1 MLFRAYLLL
10 KLFRHYTK
18 WTSVASKRACDE
30 YETEAS
36 TMFAI
41 KACLK
46 DKPFHFLIPLILVSI
61 VVFSTAVR
69 LFERGFSLG
78 TSQQDYSY
86 IWNSMWLVM
95 LTMTTVGYG
104 DFFPRTHLGRFI
116 IVLACFWG
124 IFLISLMVVT
134 LTSFI
139 LFSNE
144 ESRSFDYM
152 AKVKNLNNSK
162 KFATLYIKTQLERYY
177 YYKKHKKDG
186 QFIENLARFNSLL
199 KFFFK
204 KFKEYET
211 QAKFADVGA
220 EEMLIVL
227 NERIST
233 QVKLIHKNLH
243 IAHAVHENL
252 TKAIT
257 SQEKTKESLEHSIKV
272 LQELKRLFI
281 N

>member
-1 MLFRAYLLL
+1 M
-10 KLFRHYTK
+10 
-18 WTSVASKRACDE
+18 ASKRACDE

-186 QFIENLARFNSLL
+186 Q
-199 KFFFK
+199 
-204 KFKEYET
+204 
-211 QAKFADVGA
+211 
-220 EEMLIVL
+220 MLIVL